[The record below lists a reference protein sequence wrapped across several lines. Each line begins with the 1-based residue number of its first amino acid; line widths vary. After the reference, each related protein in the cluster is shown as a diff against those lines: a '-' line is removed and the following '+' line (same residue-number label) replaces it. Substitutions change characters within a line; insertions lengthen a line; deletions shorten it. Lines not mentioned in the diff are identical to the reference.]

1 MPVAW
6 STETKG
12 SRRTTATDWTSPQGR
27 RATSSTAWPRTRKA
41 TRHSRWPSRP
51 TPQVS
56 SPTRTRRA
64 RTQGPWRVSGR
75 PCTASWTRDEW
86 TPSTKSTATIW
97 TPKTRKSRNPQ
108 HGRQPPR
115 VWPWAPEWG
124 SSQCRPWEW
133 ARSRYPLRWAWRKGA
148 RTPTLAIL
156 STRLPRRKRNDTR
169 TRRTTNAA
177 WTSRNTKTQ
186 ALKHPTHQLLPIPP
200 SMPPRIESSSICGG
214 TYGTDI
220 MLVLSTQGIDMQTQH
235 KSTPASSLARK
246 TLGLPF
252 AAVMALS
259 MTGCSGDGGSPK
271 AESLCDGAVSSV
283 AEIALAEMTG
293 ASPLSSETG
302 GTPERLREEALGAET
317 EDDPWSDFTSW
328 SCSVSPANDQDGEN
342 RIGVSVRWFPSSISF
357 ISSEAKKGSKEYLE
371 ISPSTFTG

>member
-1 MPVAW
+1 
-6 STETKG
+6 
-12 SRRTTATDWTSPQGR
+12 
-27 RATSSTAWPRTRKA
+27 
-41 TRHSRWPSRP
+41 
-51 TPQVS
+51 
-56 SPTRTRRA
+56 
-64 RTQGPWRVSGR
+64 
-75 PCTASWTRDEW
+75 
-86 TPSTKSTATIW
+86 
-97 TPKTRKSRNPQ
+97 
-108 HGRQPPR
+108 
-115 VWPWAPEWG
+115 
-124 SSQCRPWEW
+124 
-133 ARSRYPLRWAWRKGA
+133 
-148 RTPTLAIL
+148 
-156 STRLPRRKRNDTR
+156 
-169 TRRTTNAA
+169 
-177 WTSRNTKTQ
+177 
-186 ALKHPTHQLLPIPP
+186 
-200 SMPPRIESSSICGG
+200 
-214 TYGTDI
+214 
-220 MLVLSTQGIDMQTQH
+220 MQTQH

-371 ISPSTFTG
+371 ISPSTFTGKDSYGHPEIYFPCQVAEGKKKSKLYTLNTSIDTHRFKSNGTQSDADKFVLSIARWISNEVGCVNSPEIPTSV